1 MKKQNQIGILYA
13 IIATFIWSGNFIVS
27 RYAIHLS
34 GPISLAWTRWA
45 TATICLF
52 PFAIKDVRKEF
63 HIVKQNATYFLFMG
77 FIGFSLYHSLI
88 YTAGHYTTAIN
99 LALIGSTI
107 HPIIAAVLGTLF
119 IGEILN
125 WKNITGIVLCIMG
138 TILLITKGNVEN
150 IFHLHFSEGDLWM
163 VGAGTCFGTYNV
175 FVRKKP
181 NGISNS
187 SFLWVLFC
195 IGSIMLTPF
204 AVYEM
209 KNVQPIVWNSTFI
222 WIILYLGIG
231 NSIISYYLWNISIHT
246 LGASKTA
253 LFGTMLP
260 LLSSIEAVYL
270 LGESFSI
277 FQIISGVVI
286 LSGILIN
293 TWPSKPKPFT
303 N

>member
-1 MKKQNQIGILYA
+1 LKKQNQIGIVYA
-13 IIATFIWSGNFIVS
+13 IIATLIWSGNFIVS

-34 GPISLAWTRWA
+34 GPISLAWARWSM
-45 TATICLF
+45 ATICLF
-52 PFAIKDVRKEF
+52 PFAIKDVKKEF
-63 HIVKQNATYFLFMG
+63 HIVKQNPIYFLFMG
-77 FIGFSLYHSLI
+77 FIGFALYHSMI

-107 HPIIAAVLGTLF
+107 HPIVAAVLGTLV
-119 IGEILN
+119 IGEVLN
-125 WKNITGIVLCIMG
+125 WKNITGILLCIIG

-150 IFHLHFSEGDLWM
+150 VFHLHFSKGDLWM

-181 NGISNS
+181 LGISNN
-187 SFLWVLFC
+187 SFLLVLFG
-195 IGSIMLTPF
+195 IGAIMLTPF
-204 AVYEM
+204 ALYEM
-209 KNVQPIVWNSTFI
+209 NYVQPIIWNSTFI
-222 WIILYLGIG
+222 WIIVYLGIG

-286 LSGILIN
+286 LLGILIN
-293 TWPSKPKPFT
+293 TWPTKPKSLLS
-303 N
+303 